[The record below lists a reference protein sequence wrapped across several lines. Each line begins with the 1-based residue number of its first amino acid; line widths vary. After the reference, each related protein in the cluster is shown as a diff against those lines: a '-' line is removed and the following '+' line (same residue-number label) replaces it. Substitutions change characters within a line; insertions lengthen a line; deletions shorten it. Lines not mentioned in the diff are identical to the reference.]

1 MYQILGRQLGMTA
14 KAFRAEFDAR
24 LADAGGSLSTWI
36 VLRLAEE
43 SALESKESAAEGG
56 LSQRELAERMDIE
69 GPTLVRHLDRLEKE
83 GLIERRRDPR
93 DRRVTRITV
102 TPAGHRLLEALR
114 KVADAMD
121 AEVRSLLTPDEYEVV
136 VQALSR
142 LYAHMKALR
151 ADSQEEREVDAH
163 AAR

>member
-1 MYQILGRQLGMTA
+1 MCQILGRQLAWTA
-14 KAFRAEFDAR
+14 KAFRTEFDAR

-43 SALESKESAAEGG
+43 SVLESKEPAAEWG

-114 KVADAMD
+114 KVADAMET
-121 AEVRSLLTPDEYEVV
+121 EVRSLLTPAEHAVTTRV
-136 VQALSR
+136 LGR
-142 LYAHMKALR
+142 LHAHMKALR
-151 ADSQEEREVDAH
+151 ADPQEERGV
-163 AAR
+163 

>member
-1 MYQILGRQLGMTA
+1 MHQFFGRQLAMTA
-14 KAFRAEFDAR
+14 KAFRAEFDTR

-43 SALESKESAAEGG
+43 SVLESTEPAAEWG

-114 KVADAMD
+114 KVADAMET
-121 AEVRSLLTPDEYEVV
+121 EVRSLLTPAEHAVTTRV
-136 VQALSR
+136 LGR
-142 LYAHMKALR
+142 LHAHMKALR
-151 ADSQEEREVDAH
+151 ADPQEERGVDAH